1 MFIPD
6 FIFGILFA
14 VLKEKSAKLVS
25 GFNSMPKKKQEKYDK
40 AYIARDMRNQ
50 CFVRSAIMLAG
61 AILSLFVSKYMA
73 ILVILMAGAA
83 LALPRTFA
91 GIAPHVSILLG
102 IVMFGMGM
110 TLRSF
115 VQQQRKSNCN

>member
-1 MFIPD
+1 MNIGFSACAVMFIPD

-25 GFNSMPKKKQEKYDK
+25 GFNSMPKEKQEKYDK

-73 ILVILMAGAA
+73 IPAFVIWLVLFLKQVHFDSDKAFEKY
-83 LALPRTFA
+83 L
-91 GIAPHVSILLG
+91 
-102 IVMFGMGM
+102 
-110 TLRSF
+110 
-115 VQQQRKSNCN
+115 K